1 MKLVNLFLLSLSI
14 LFVTSCDSGSPE
26 KAIKYN
32 DDLLAMLDKVDAKV
46 NEMDDTFVTYVP
58 EEMNKAFDALK
69 SQVAATQKE
78 LEDHGEY
85 YGDARLQEAALGYV
99 KAIEESLTLY
109 AERIKIESVS
119 DDEFTDEMGNRSF
132 EISDDI
138 FTKIDVANK
147 NLIEVQKQFSA
158 DHKYDLENRPVKE

>member
-1 MKLVNLFLLSLSI
+1 MKLVTGFLFAFAFLLI
-14 LFVTSCDSGSPE
+14 TSCDSGSPE
-26 KAIKYN
+26 KAIAYN
-32 DDLLAMLDKVDAKV
+32 DELLAMLDKLDAKV

-58 EEMNKAFDALK
+58 EEMNRAFDALK
-69 SQVAATQKE
+69 TQVAATQKE

-85 YGDARLQEAALGYV
+85 YGDDRLQRAALVYV
-99 KAIEESLTLY
+99 TAVEESLPLY
-109 AERIKIESVS
+109 TERIKIESVS
-119 DDEFTDEMGNRSF
+119 DDEFTDDMGDRSF

-158 DHKYDLENRPVKE
+158 DHKYDLENRPVK